1 MHELITLFM
10 QTKQTTG
17 LRTRAHDYVTIVQ
30 QACAKI
36 AGFQQLYKELER
48 SISVTGKS
56 QSTLTNY
63 GRQLA
68 HLALHYNRLPTEL
81 DKDQVLDY
89 LHMVKSKGTP
99 SATFFKFT
107 VYGMRYACKM
117 RGLDYLQFSLPEI
130 ERPDKLPVV
139 LNAQEVRN
147 LLKACTLL
155 KHSILLATIYGCGL
169 RCAEVRQLAIADVDL
184 QRGMLHVKN
193 GKGGKDRYVPMGPM
207 LIRGIAKYLQ
217 EEKPHK
223 WLFEGIN
230 GECLS
235 QRGTQ
240 WVVSKAVKK
249 AGIIKEVSTHTLR
262 HTYATHLL
270 EQGLDIVTIKELL
283 GHEAIETTMV
293 YLHIAQPSA
302 RSAFSPLDNLYKKN

>member
-1 MHELITLFM
+1 M
-10 QTKQTTG
+10 QTKQTTSQW
-17 LRTRAHDYVTIVQ
+17 RATDNYVTIVA
-30 QACAKI
+30 QACAKVN
-36 AGFQQLYKELER
+36 GFEQLYKEMER
-48 SISVTGKS
+48 SISVCGKS
-56 QSTLTNY
+56 RSTLTNY

-68 HLALHYNRLPTEL
+68 HLALHYNCLPTGL

-89 LHMVKSKGTP
+89 LHLVKSKGTP

-117 RGLDYLQFSLPEI
+117 RGLNYLQFSLPQI

-139 LNAQEVRN
+139 LNQQEVKD
-147 LLKACTLL
+147 LLKACMLL
-155 KHSILLATIYGCGL
+155 KHAVLLATIYGCGL

-184 QRGMLHVKN
+184 QRGMLHVKH
-193 GKGGKDRYVPMGPM
+193 GKGEKDRYVPLGAM
-207 LIRGIAKYLQ
+207 LIRGIGKYLQ
-217 EEKPHK
+217 AEHPQR
-223 WLFEGIN
+223 WLFEGTN
-230 GECLS
+230 GQCLS

-240 WVVSKAVKK
+240 WAVSQAVKK

-270 EQGLDIVTIKELL
+270 EQGLDMVTIKELL
-283 GHEAIETTMV
+283 GHEAIETTMI

-302 RSAFSPLDNLYKKN
+302 RTAFSPLDNLYKKQ

>member
-1 MHELITLFM
+1 M

-17 LRTRAHDYVTIVQ
+17 LRCAASDYVTIVA
-30 QACAKI
+30 QASAKI
-36 AGFQQLYKELER
+36 SGFDELYKEMER
-48 SISVTGKS
+48 SISVSGKS
-56 QSTLTNY
+56 RSTLTNY

-68 HLALHYNRLPTEL
+68 HLALHYNCLPVTL

-89 LHMVKSKGTP
+89 LHFVKTKGTP

-117 RGLDYLQFSLPEI
+117 RGLSYLQFSLPEI

-139 LNAQEVRN
+139 LSQQEVRD

-155 KHSILLATIYGCGL
+155 KHSILLATVYGCGL

-184 QRGMLHVKN
+184 QRGMLHVRN
-193 GKGGKDRYVPMGPM
+193 GKGGKDRYVPLGTM
-207 LIRGIAKYLQ
+207 LVRGIAKYL
-217 EEKPHK
+217 EAEHPHR
-223 WLFEGIN
+223 WLFEGTN
-230 GECLS
+230 GDCLS

-240 WVVSKAVKK
+240 WAVSQAVKK

-262 HTYATHLL
+262 HSYATHLL

-283 GHEAIETTMV
+283 GHAAIETTMI
-293 YLHIAQPSA
+293 YLHIAKPSA
-302 RSAFSPLDNLYKKN
+302 NTAFSPLDNLYKKS

>member
-1 MHELITLFM
+1 M
-10 QTKQTTG
+10 QTKQTTS
-17 LRTRAHDYVTIVQ
+17 RCRAAHDYITIVA

-36 AGFQQLYKELER
+36 SGFEQLYKEMER
-48 SISVTGKS
+48 SININGKS
-56 QSTLTNY
+56 KSTLTNY

-68 HLALHYNRLPTEL
+68 HLALHFNCLPTEL
-81 DKDQVLDY
+81 DKEQVLDY
-89 LHMVKSKGTP
+89 LHHVKSKGSP

-117 RGLDYLQFSLPEI
+117 RGLSYQQFHLPTI
-130 ERPDKLPVV
+130 DRQDKLPVV
-139 LNAQEVRN
+139 LSQQEVRA

-169 RCAEVRQLAIADVDL
+169 RCAEARQLAVADVDF
-184 QRGMLHVKN
+184 QRGMLHVKH
-193 GKGGKDRYVPMGPM
+193 GKGGKDRYVPLGEM
-207 LIRGIAKYLQ
+207 LARGIKKFIEVEGARR
-217 EEKPHK
+217 

-230 GECLS
+230 GDYLS

-240 WVVSKAVKK
+240 WAVSQAVKK

-262 HTYATHLL
+262 HSYATHLL
-270 EQGLDIVTIKELL
+270 EQGLDIITIKELL
-283 GHEAIETTMV
+283 GHENIETTMI

-302 RSAFSPLDNLYKKN
+302 KTAFSPLDKLYKKV

>member
-1 MHELITLFM
+1 M

-17 LRTRAHDYVTIVQ
+17 LRTAASDYVTIVSR
-30 QACAKI
+30 ASTKVS
-36 AGFQQLYKELER
+36 GFEQLYKEMER
-48 SISVTGKS
+48 SISVSGKS
-56 QSTLTNY
+56 SSTLINY

-68 HLALHYNRLPTEL
+68 HLALHYNCLPTLL
-81 DKDQVLDY
+81 DRDQVLDY
-89 LHMVKSKGTP
+89 LHFVKSKGTP

-117 RGLDYLQFSLPEI
+117 RGLSYLQFSLPEI
-130 ERPDKLPVV
+130 DRPDKLPVV
-139 LNAQEVRN
+139 LSQQEVRD

-155 KHSILLATIYGCGL
+155 KHSILLATVYGCGL

-184 QRGMLHVKN
+184 QRGMLHVRN
-193 GKGGKDRYVPMGPM
+193 GKGGKDRYVPLGTM
-207 LIRGIAKYLQ
+207 LVRGIKKYL
-217 EEKPHK
+217 EAEHPGR
-223 WLFEGIN
+223 WLFEGTN

-240 WVVSKAVKK
+240 WAVSQAVKR

-262 HTYATHLL
+262 HSYATHLL

-283 GHEAIETTMV
+283 GHAAIETTMI
-293 YLHIAQPSA
+293 YLHIAKPSA
-302 RSAFSPLDNLYKKN
+302 KTAFSPLDNLYKKS